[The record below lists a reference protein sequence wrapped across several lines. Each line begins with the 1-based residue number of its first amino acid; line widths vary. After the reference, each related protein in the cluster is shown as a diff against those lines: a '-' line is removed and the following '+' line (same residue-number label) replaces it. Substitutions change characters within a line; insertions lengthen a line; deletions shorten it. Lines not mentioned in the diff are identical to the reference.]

1 MDFVTHYFLFHSLL
15 IWNYRLH
22 MYSQLLRIEIQMF
35 LKLYDLWIR
44 AVGVTL
50 MIESGLRSNAVK
62 SYQFLTKFLN
72 IQSALSD
79 IMTLSVKKKSLI

>member
-1 MDFVTHYFLFHSLL
+1 
-15 IWNYRLH
+15 
-22 MYSQLLRIEIQMF
+22 
-35 LKLYDLWIR
+35 
-44 AVGVTL
+44 

>member
-1 MDFVTHYFLFHSLL
+1 
-15 IWNYRLH
+15 
-22 MYSQLLRIEIQMF
+22 
-35 LKLYDLWIR
+35 
-44 AVGVTL
+44 

-79 IMTLSVKKKSLI
+79 IMTLSVKKKIINLDIHVIMYFLIEFTLLY